1 MDKEDKLLLF
11 SILNAIASELYSLEL
26 MLADAYNGKINLRYS
41 NEILARDAELSEK
54 IADAVQIYADGVV
67 DEKGE

>member
-1 MDKEDKLLLF
+1 MDKEDKMLLF
-11 SILNAIASELYSLEL
+11 SVLNAIASELYSLEL

-41 NEILARDAELSEK
+41 NEILARDAELAEK
-54 IADAVQIYADGVV
+54 IADAVQVYTDGVA